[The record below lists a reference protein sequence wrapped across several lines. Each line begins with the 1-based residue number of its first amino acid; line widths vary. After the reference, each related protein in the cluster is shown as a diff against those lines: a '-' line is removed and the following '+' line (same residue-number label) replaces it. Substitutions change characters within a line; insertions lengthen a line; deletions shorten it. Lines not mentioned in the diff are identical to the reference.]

1 MSATLSSLPAVMAN
15 FLPSHSVEEAS
26 PAASSD
32 AGDSRSSVD
41 DSRSASPVASD
52 SSSTSTRLDALSVWP
67 RSWSTVTL
75 EGLTPSAL
83 SALFDV
89 EAVDGILG
97 VVRRGN
103 EEVAEVLPKDFVEK
117 GLQRPRVAFAPVAY
131 TPGFPAEGGVL
142 EVPKDARAS
151 PNDGHPLASSASTAT
166 TNTSVVD
173 INKTSPTPSPLGNIP
188 TEAEWES
195 LWAAW
200 DLVTLSM
207 IPPAM
212 LHQKP
217 IDLRHKC
224 LFYIGHIPTFL
235 DMLLNKAVGG
245 GPSEPA
251 YFWNVFERGIDPH
264 VDDPEHCHN
273 HSEVPTRDEDWPTL
287 ETIIAFRDRVRARLL
302 RLYADLRAG
311 RVKLS
316 RNIARTLAYTL
327 EHEGFHVETLL
338 YMLIQRAGTGTLP
351 PPGFTP
357 PPWDLLKAQWDAT
370 PVPAAPTVTLGPATI
385 TLGHDDSEG
394 EDFACECGDDE
405 SQHAEDV
412 ARQYTE
418 YDIANH
424 EFGWDNESPARA
436 VQVGAFRAEWRPV
449 TNGEFE
455 VYWRKSVGKVPMP
468 KSWVEEDGEVKV
480 SNFCML
486 NVRTMYG
493 PVAFDIARHWPV
505 LTAYDDLA
513 VYAAS
518 KGGRFPTEPELRLF
532 LDTYDVGHA
541 GGANVGFRN
550 WHPVP
555 ATAGLVD
562 AAPADNTTSATI
574 TSNSNTNNNTTSA
587 LANASKSTAPGAG
600 SNGGVWEWTSTLFD
614 THPGLTPTQLFPGY
628 STDFFDTKHQVVLG
642 ASYATIPRLGRRTVR
657 NFYQHNYPYPWVA
670 GRVVYDV

>member
-1 MSATLSSLPAVMAN
+1 M
-15 FLPSHSVEEAS
+15 E
-26 PAASSD
+26 
-32 AGDSRSSVD
+32 
-41 DSRSASPVASD
+41 
-52 SSSTSTRLDALSVWP
+52 
-67 RSWSTVTL
+67 
-75 EGLTPSAL
+75 
-83 SALFDV
+83 
-89 EAVDGILG
+89 
-97 VVRRGN
+97 
-103 EEVAEVLPKDFVEK
+103 
-117 GLQRPRVAFAPVAY
+117 RPRVAFAPVAY

-142 EVPKDARAS
+142 DAPKES
-151 PNDGHPLASSASTAT
+151 LPLPTTSSFTTGTPNASTAPT
-166 TNTSVVD
+166 LGAPTVPILGAPTP
-173 INKTSPTPSPLGNIP
+173 TPTPSPLGNIP
-188 TEAEWES
+188 TEAEWHA

-207 IPPAM
+207 IPPDM

-235 DMLLNKAVGG
+235 DMLLNRAVGG

-251 YFWNVFERGIDPH
+251 YFWNIFERGIDPH
-264 VDDPEHCHN
+264 VDDPDHCHN

-287 ETIIAFRDRVRARLL
+287 ETIIAFRDRVRARLM

-311 RVKLS
+311 RVALS
-316 RNIARTLAYTL
+316 RNIARTLCYTL

-338 YMLIQRAGTGTLP
+338 YMLIQRAGSGTLP

-357 PPWDLLKAQWDAT
+357 PPWDLLKAQWDAL
-370 PVPAAPTVTLGPATI
+370 PQPATSTVTLGPAEI

-394 EDFACECGDDE
+394 ED
-405 SQHAEDV
+405 ST
-412 ARQYTE
+412 RQYSE
-418 YDIANH
+418 QEIVNH
-424 EFGWDNESPARA
+424 EFGWDNESPARR
-436 VQVGAFRAEWRPV
+436 VQVSAFRAEWRPV

-455 VYWRKSVGKVPMP
+455 VYWRMGEGRVPMP
-468 KSWVEEDGEVKV
+468 KSWVEEEGEVKV
-480 SNFCML
+480 SSVCIL
-486 NVRTMYG
+486 TVRTMYG
-493 PVAFDIARHWPV
+493 PVAFDVARNWPV

-513 VYAAS
+513 AYAAS
-518 KGGRFPTEPELRLF
+518 KGGRLPTEPELRLF

-555 ATAGLVD
+555 ATAGLELGGEASTIND
-562 AAPADNTTSATI
+562 TTTATSASSSSPFSTGF
-574 TSNSNTNNNTTSA
+574 TS
-587 LANASKSTAPGAG
+587 GAG
-600 SNGGVWEWTSTLFD
+600 SNGGVWEWTSTAFD
-614 THPGLTPTQLFPGY
+614 THPGLAPTQLFPGY

>member
-1 MSATLSSLPAVMAN
+1 MSATLSNLPAVMAN
-15 FLPSHSVEEAS
+15 FLPSHSVEEVS

-32 AGDSRSSVD
+32 AGDSRSSVG
-41 DSRSASPVASD
+41 DSRSASPVASE
-52 SSSTSTRLDALSVWP
+52 SSTTSARSDAIGVWP

-75 EGLTPSAL
+75 EGLAPSAL
-83 SALFDV
+83 SALFHA

-97 VVRRGN
+97 VVRCGAG
-103 EEVAEVLPKDFVEK
+103 EDAEVLPEE
-117 GLQRPRVAFAPVAY
+117 RPRVAFVPVAY

-142 EVPKDARAS
+142 EVPKGGPSSSSVATT
-151 PNDGHPLASSASTAT
+151 ASSAGLDASVNNSSKT
-166 TNTSVVD
+166 TT
-173 INKTSPTPSPLGNIP
+173 IPIAPTTPTPTPLGNIP

-195 LWAAW
+195 LWRAW

-235 DMLLNKAVGG
+235 DMLVDKAER
-245 GPSEPA
+245 PSEPA

-273 HSEVPTRDEDWPTL
+273 HSEVPTRNEDWPTL
-287 ETIIAFRDRVRARLL
+287 ETIIAFRDRVRARLM

-311 RVKLS
+311 RVALS

-370 PVPAAPTVTLGPATI
+370 PAPTTSTVTLGPATI

-394 EDFACECGDDE
+394 EDFEQHHTEDDI
-405 SQHAEDV
+405 V
-412 ARQYTE
+412 
-418 YDIANH
+418 NH

-436 VQVGAFRAEWRPV
+436 VHVDAFRAEWRPV

-455 VYWRKSVGKVPMP
+455 AYWRKSDAKVPMP
-468 KSWVEEDGEVKV
+468 KSWVEEEGEVK
-480 SNFCML
+480 
-486 NVRTMYG
+486 VRTMYG

-513 VYAAS
+513 AYAAS
-518 KGGRFPTEPELRLF
+518 KGGRLPTEPELRLF

-550 WHPVP
+550 WHPVS

-562 AAPADNTTSATI
+562 AASADNTTSATI
-574 TSNSNTNNNTTSA
+574 TSYSDTSPTPSDP
-587 LANASKSTAPGAG
+587 LPPPGAG